1 MSVAVL
7 SLLLVT
13 AVAVAREETC
23 VSIEGLGLPSFVEH
37 AAEFASVD
45 TAMTGVFHNPLN
57 VPLERYWDDRRGTG
71 GVYQGL
77 VMPHEAESVGT
88 YAGDEFFFR
97 EVDSAGGRGA
107 GAVVA
112 RFAMDKA
119 RTMYILHCNDAA
131 VLASAEYAAL
141 LAQQRWAQDYKRA
154 SGVPWISHYG
164 ASGPRPPP
172 KHRIWDTT
180 SPGEVHHVDT
190 PHGYW
195 HGDARAD
202 SHDATARRGGGRG
215 VWARARSLFD
225 RISGGG
231 AAPAAADAG
240 APPVPRARIN
250 LTVLSHR
257 PQVLHVSGLLS
268 DEECDLIMSLGG
280 AGLHAST
287 LGGSSD
293 SAFSDDTRT
302 SRQSW
307 VGRSKHAVLDDIIF
321 PRFADVLR
329 IDDALLKHDR
339 RGVSSAEELQVVH
352 YTEGQEY
359 RTHVDF
365 FDTGVPS
372 SRFLT
377 LLVYLNDAGEFSFV
391 YRYIL
396 RESCSQFDLLPLTY
410 LAARVPQR
418 RRRERSARGRGA
430 GQDRERRQRQRTAPL
445 RGRHILP

>member
-172 KHRIWDTT
+172 KHRIWTQRRPAKYTT
-180 SPGEVHHVDT
+180 STRRTATGTATLAPTRTTRRRGAAA
-190 PHGYW
+190 G
-195 HGDARAD
+195 GGCGRARAPC
-202 SHDATARRGGGRG
+202 SIALAAVVQHPQPPMRARRPYR
-215 VWARARSLFD
+215 
-225 RISGGG
+225 
-231 AAPAAADAG
+231 APASTSQCCHTDLKCCTSAACSATRS
-240 APPVPRARIN
+240 VI
-250 LTVLSHR
+250 
-257 PQVLHVSGLLS
+257 
-268 DEECDLIMSLGG
+268 SL
-280 AGLHAST
+280 
-287 LGGSSD
+287 
-293 SAFSDDTRT
+293 
-302 SRQSW
+302 
-307 VGRSKHAVLDDIIF
+307 
-321 PRFADVLR
+321 
-329 IDDALLKHDR
+329 
-339 RGVSSAEELQVVH
+339 
-352 YTEGQEY
+352 
-359 RTHVDF
+359 
-365 FDTGVPS
+365 
-372 SRFLT
+372 
-377 LLVYLNDAGEFSFV
+377 
-391 YRYIL
+391 
-396 RESCSQFDLLPLTY
+396 
-410 LAARVPQR
+410 
-418 RRRERSARGRGA
+418 
-430 GQDRERRQRQRTAPL
+430 
-445 RGRHILP
+445 